1 MEEYFSSIP
10 GIGDLYLDQ
19 VLYKFEAE
27 PILFPCLDSNKRL
40 YLCLCSEIRYNQKW
54 IIVEYSPETLEAL
67 TDRRIDIASAFLKV
81 VEVIA
86 VGGEFDNLDLPERGV
101 FLQI

>member
-27 PILFPCLDSNKRL
+27 PILFTCLDSNKRL
-40 YLCLCSEIRYNQKW
+40 YLCLCSELRYKQKW
-54 IIVEYSPETLEAL
+54 SIVGCSPETLEAL
-67 TDRRIDIASAFLKV
+67 IDRRIDIASAFMSAA
-81 VEVIA
+81 EVIA